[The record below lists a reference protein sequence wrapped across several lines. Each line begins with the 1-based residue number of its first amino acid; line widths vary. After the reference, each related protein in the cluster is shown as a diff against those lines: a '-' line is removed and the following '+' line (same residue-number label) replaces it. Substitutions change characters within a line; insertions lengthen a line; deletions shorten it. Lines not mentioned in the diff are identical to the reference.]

1 MDSTRKIGFFGGSFD
16 PVHCGH
22 VSVAQDAFE
31 QLGLDRLIFVPAAV
45 PPHKL
50 DWALSSGDDRLEML
64 RLAAAVNPCFEV
76 SDLELRRGGVS
87 FTVDTMS
94 EIRAMNPAAQLF
106 FIIGLDSLAELHLW
120 FRIDDLLELCTVVP
134 FARGGESVDEVAKK
148 IKLPAVWKERLL
160 SRVIQLHE
168 IEISSSEIRR
178 RAGAGLSISGLVPP
192 PVELYI
198 ARRNLYQ
205 RGKI

>member
-1 MDSTRKIGFFGGSFD
+1 
-16 PVHCGH
+16 
-22 VSVAQDAFE
+22 
-31 QLGLDRLIFVPAAV
+31 
-45 PPHKL
+45 
-50 DWALSSGDDRLEML
+50 
-64 RLAAAVNPCFEV
+64 
-76 SDLELRRGGVS
+76 
-87 FTVDTMS
+87 MS
-94 EIRAMNPAAQLF
+94 EIRAMNPSADLF

-120 FRIDDLLELCTVVP
+120 FRIDELLELCTVVP

-148 IKLPAVWKERLL
+148 IKLLAVWKERLL

-168 IEISSSEIRR
+168 VEISSSEIRR